1 MNNSIFIKSISDSLI
16 ETAEAHHKA
25 FAATEGEDPDW
36 PLWYAGYLFE
46 KMRNTLDAK
55 FTKSELIYMLVKA
68 DKEMGL
74 QAPGANWPSFYARF
88 FIQNY
93 VGNDTRR

>member
-1 MNNSIFIKSISDSLI
+1 MNTTRLLPLPKVK
-16 ETAEAHHKA
+16 T
-25 FAATEGEDPDW
+25 PDG

-46 KMRNTLDAK
+46 KMRNALDAI
-55 FTKSELIYMLVKA
+55 FTKNELIYMLVKA

-88 FIQNY
+88 FY
-93 VGNDTRR
+93 PELCGK